1 MAQNVILDSSALVAL
16 LDSRDQNHSWAR
28 LAVTNL
34 ALPWVT
40 AEAVIVEAFFLLE
53 GPAAARLTRLLR
65 DGRLRVV
72 FGLRDEPAP
81 ILDLMAKYS
90 SIPMSLAD
98 ACLVRMTEML
108 PEPLVVTTD
117 TDFKIYQAA
126 QSASSSLFDALRGC
140 ETIYPELERGLSS
153 PQQYSTTGCV
163 ASAYDLKPT
172 PQTSSSSGA
181 QLLRPGTFRDT
192 ETEALPTYFVQCRIR
207 DTETVSLPWRRFYA
221 VAKLPSRIFDR
232 PSPFSC
238 ASPPDSS

>member
-28 LAVTNL
+28 HAVANL

-117 TDFKIYQAA
+117 TDFKIYQRHSR
-126 QSASSSLFDALRGC
+126 QVVPSLM
-140 ETIYPELERGLSS
+140 P
-153 PQQYSTTGCV
+153 
-163 ASAYDLKPT
+163 
-172 PQTSSSSGA
+172 
-181 QLLRPGTFRDT
+181 
-192 ETEALPTYFVQCRIR
+192 
-207 DTETVSLPWRRFYA
+207 
-221 VAKLPSRIFDR
+221 
-232 PSPFSC
+232 
-238 ASPPDSS
+238 